1 MRMTVDVVVVGTN
14 QSAFLAAIESAQS
27 GKRVLL
33 IAKTRGL
40 ELRRRVRR
48 ARRVA
53 GAAPSKRITVLTGAE
68 VECIAGIRTVEAVL
82 ARYVRTGRRVDVNAA
97 ALLTFEDEPETG
109 ISGPAQG
116 VVKC

>member
-1 MRMTVDVVVVGTN
+1 MTMTVDVVVVGTT
-14 QSAFLAAIESAQS
+14 QSALAAAIESAQS
-27 GKRVLL
+27 GKRVLV

-40 ELRRRVRR
+40 ELRRRIRR

-68 VECIAGIRTVEAVL
+68 VECIAGVHSVEVVL
-82 ARYVRTGRRVDVNAA
+82 ARCVQTGRRVDVNAT

-109 ISGPAQG
+109 TAN
-116 VVKC
+116 KE